1 VSKINIRINRQ
12 VDIGEYHITDIFPG
26 LENNPIFLEVFKDK
40 DEISEVFEDTKIKI
54 IERQTYMFVDNDN
67 GAISIG
73 IGHLKTSTE
82 TVLYLDII
90 HELVHVRQHREGL
103 DLYDRS
109 VAYVDRPTEIE
120 AYVLTIEEA
129 RRIGLNDKEILDY
142 LEVEWITPEEH
153 IRLAKRLN
161 VSYYSK

>member
-1 VSKINIRINRQ
+1 MSKVNIRINRQ
-12 VDIGEYHITDIFPG
+12 VDIGHYHMTDIFPG
-26 LENNPIFLEVFKDK
+26 LDNNPIFLNVFKDK
-40 DEISEVFEDTKIKI
+40 DEISEVFDNTKIRI

-73 IGHLKTSTE
+73 IHHLKTSEE

-90 HELVHVRQHREGL
+90 HELVHVRQHRDGL

-120 AYVLTIEEA
+120 AYALAIEEA
-129 RRIGLNDKEILDY
+129 RRIGLNDKEIFDY
-142 LEVEWITPEEH
+142 LDVEWSTPEEH
-153 IRLAKRLN
+153 VRLAKRFS
-161 VSYYSK
+161 VTV

>member
-1 VSKINIRINRQ
+1 MSKVNIRINRRF
-12 VDIGEYHITDIFPG
+12 DTGEYHITDIFSG
-26 LENNPIFLEVFKDK
+26 LENNPIFLKVFKDR
-40 DEISEVFEDTKIKI
+40 DEISEVFENTKIRI

-73 IGHLKTSTE
+73 KSHLKTSEE

-90 HELVHVRQHREGL
+90 HELVHVRQHRDGL

-120 AYVLTIEEA
+120 AYALAIEEA

-142 LEVEWITPEEH
+142 LSVEWITPEEH
-153 IRLAKRLN
+153 IRLAKRLS
-161 VSYYSK
+161 VSV

>member
-1 VSKINIRINRQ
+1 MRKINITINRM
-12 VDIGEYHITDIFPG
+12 VDIGEYHITYIFHG

-40 DEISEVFEDTKIKI
+40 NEIQEVFENTNIKI
-54 IERQTYMFVDNDN
+54 IERDTYMFVDNDN
-67 GAISIG
+67 GTINIG
-73 IGHLKTSTE
+73 IGHLKTSEE

-90 HELVHVRQHREGL
+90 HELVHVRQQREGL

-120 AYVLTIEEA
+120 AYILTVEEA
-129 RRIGLNDKEILDY
+129 RRIGLSDKEILDY

-161 VSYYSK
+161 VSL